1 MRDNTV
7 GSIGFFKIFYD
18 WHLKTSIY
26 NQPGFL
32 DIGYPFVSL
41 WKSMYQ
47 CTLPNWY
54 NLYSKY
60 HKYCTYWGGYH
71 LRTFLRKLSSP
82 SMAVI
87 HITQRGDSDEKV
99 DIRVAN
105 DCPTTSAS
113 KRWGP
118 APPEIWRV
126 KQKAWL
132 KNDDEF
138 HKWKGHS
145 CGKQLKLFDHSA
157 WTTKKHKWI
166 LMMDD
171 SWCHPVERMNHHP
184 KVATSVL
191 NL

>member
-1 MRDNTV
+1 MID
-7 GSIGFFKIFYD
+7 IKKIFN
-18 WHLKTSIY
+18 S
-26 NQPGFL
+26 QPGYWISICFPL
-32 DIGYPFVSL
+32 KIKVLCQSMIQFVFKVS
-41 WKSMYQ
+41 
-47 CTLPNWY
+47 
-54 NLYSKY
+54 
-60 HKYCTYWGGYH
+60 KYCTYWVGYH

-87 HITQRGDSDEKV
+87 HITQRGGLDEKV

-113 KRWGP
+113 KPWGP

-138 HKWKGHS
+138 QKWKGHS
-145 CGKQLKLFDHSA
+145 CSKHLKLFDHSA
-157 WTTKKHKWI
+157 WTAKKHKWI
-166 LMMDD
+166 LMID
-171 SWCHPVERMNHHP
+171 SWCHPVQRMNHHP
-184 KVATSVL
+184 KIATSVL